1 MASHKHGTSS
11 LTPTSLVE
19 FFHFPSLF
27 VLIIPVP
34 TNPFNLVSLFH
45 FTLSLLSRI
54 CSQQYSSLTPQTALL
69 LQQLSSLLLLTF
81 TVVISSYSL
90 SENLGKLVEKDCLL
104 LSESSEKLP
113 CLNLSFNFSSLSV
126 KNPAKTTLCNC
137 IFSVGSSLCLLLN
150 FSLSIHAFC
159 LALFKMSH
167 LSTVHLHFLL

>member
-1 MASHKHGTSS
+1 MFSSLQAFTPRILSVASHKHSTSS

-19 FFHFPSLF
+19 FCHFPSLF
-27 VLIIPVP
+27 VLIIPVL

-90 SENLGKLVEKDCLL
+90 SENFGKLVEKDCLL
-104 LSESSEKLP
+104 LTESSKKLP

-126 KNPAKTTLCNC
+126 QNAAKTTLKWH
-137 IFSVGSSLCLLLN
+137 L
-150 FSLSIHAFC
+150 FC
-159 LALFKMSH
+159 RK
-167 LSTVHLHFLL
+167 